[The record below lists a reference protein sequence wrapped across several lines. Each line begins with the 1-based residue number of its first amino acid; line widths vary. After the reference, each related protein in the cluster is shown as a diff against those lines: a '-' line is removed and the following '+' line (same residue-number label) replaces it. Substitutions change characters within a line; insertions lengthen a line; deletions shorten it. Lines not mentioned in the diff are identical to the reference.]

1 MTKLETII
9 CQVAAGVREEME
21 QSIMRGAYGMHFE
34 QVYGDAYVDID
45 IFEEERGYYV
55 DVIEQV
61 MVSHFDTAHR
71 SPRLEQAIREVIPDW
86 WEVKTFMM
94 GEERQS
100 A

>member
-9 CQVAAGVREEME
+9 CQVADGVREEME
-21 QSIMRGAYGMHFE
+21 QSIM
-34 QVYGDAYVDID
+34 
-45 IFEEERGYYV
+45 RGYYV

-94 GEERQS
+94 GEERQI